1 MTNPRTVEQV
11 MVGVLLVGAALAVL
25 VELVI
30 ERWPRVPTACQRCGA
45 PAVAEVV
52 FCCACGA
59 RIGTA

>member
-30 ERWPRVPTACQRCGA
+30 ERWPRASAACQRCGA
-45 PAVAEVV
+45 PAEAEVV
-52 FCCACGA
+52 FCCSCGA
-59 RIGTA
+59 RITAA